1 MKKTVLSIRSTRL
14 CISRIIRLGKF
25 AILGSFFEAVYGKAA
40 LYRGKF
46 FGKAKKEERRV
57 RTENTEGTE
66 CTLGTPI
73 FRLAWLLDDKKDGF
87 ARRVR
92 RKDEN
97 IESMPD

>member
-1 MKKTVLSIRSTRL
+1 M
-14 CISRIIRLGKF
+14 GKPRF
-25 AILGSFFEAVYGKAA
+25 IAASSSGK
-40 LYRGKF
+40 L
-46 FGKAKKEERRV
+46 KKEERRV